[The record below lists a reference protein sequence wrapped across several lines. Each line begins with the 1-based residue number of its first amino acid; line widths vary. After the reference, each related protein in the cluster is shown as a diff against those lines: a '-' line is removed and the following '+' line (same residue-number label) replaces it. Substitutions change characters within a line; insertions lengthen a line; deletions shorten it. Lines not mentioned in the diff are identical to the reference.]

1 MNNGFTT
8 PLFKLSQGGHQG
20 DPLSPYLFILVF
32 EILAIDIRN
41 DSTVKGIRIDNQKLK
56 LIIFADD
63 VPAFVANMESFH

>member
-20 DPLSPYLFILVF
+20 DLLSPYLFILVF

-41 DSTVKGIRIDNQKLK
+41 DSTR
-56 LIIFADD
+56 
-63 VPAFVANMESFH
+63 